1 MNRSLY
7 ELIFDVRKK
16 NKILYDIVGSYKIRY
31 ELIIRY
37 LYDNDIINSKAVAI
51 SPGSRSSVASEEV
64 AKSAEALFPHRR
76 EGLDA
81 GWMVD
86 GWRGGWMV

>member
-1 MNRSLY
+1 MTY
-7 ELIFDVRKK
+7 VIIIIYDV
-16 NKILYDIVGSYKIRY
+16 VGSYKIRY
-31 ELIIRY
+31 EQIIRY

-76 EGLDA
+76 EGLD
-81 GWMVD
+81 
-86 GWRGGWMV
+86 GGWVERWIVGLMVGMWLD

>member
-1 MNRSLY
+1 M
-7 ELIFDVRKK
+7 I
-16 NKILYDIVGSYKIRY
+16 IITIIIIIIYDIVGTYKIRY

-86 GWRGGWMV
+86 GEVDSWFDGWNVV